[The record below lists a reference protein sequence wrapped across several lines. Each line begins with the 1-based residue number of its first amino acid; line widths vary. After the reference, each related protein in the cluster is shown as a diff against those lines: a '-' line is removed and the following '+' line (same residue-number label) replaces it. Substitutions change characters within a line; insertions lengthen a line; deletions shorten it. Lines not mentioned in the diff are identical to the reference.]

1 MGVSSRYSPFIVS
14 GPLAGRL
21 ADRHGPRNFA
31 TIGLVFA
38 GLSLLGLT
46 MIPIDF
52 KYPVFAMLILMIGFS
67 MGLFAAPNTSAV
79 MNSLPATQRGAGSG
93 MLNTLQNSA
102 VVLSM
107 GFFFTIITIG
117 LAATLPQALLTGL
130 TAQGVPLAAARAA
143 SHVPPIGSLFA
154 AFLGMNPLTTI
165 LPASALSTSGVHT
178 AVLTGHDFFPNLI
191 AGPFAHG
198 LREAFDLAALFCF
211 IGAIFSWMRGPG
223 QSEVHHTLSEDI
235 EEGLAGV
242 AEIAL
247 SEMGVGSPGEVMEPG
262 VEPATEPQSEDRVT
276 GTR

>member
-1 MGVSSRYSPFIVS
+1 MVPLTVGFLIS

-21 ADRHGPRNFA
+21 ADRYGPRNFA
-31 TIGLVFA
+31 TVGMVLT

-46 MIPIDF
+46 MIPMNF
-52 KYPVFAMLILMIGFS
+52 KYPDFAILVLMIGFS

-79 MNSLPATQRGAGSG
+79 MNSLPAAQRGAGSG

-117 LAATLPQALLTGL
+117 LAATLPQALLHGL
-130 TAQGVPLAAARAA
+130 TAQGVPLAAAQAA

-154 AFLGMNPLTTI
+154 AFLGVNPITTI
-165 LPASALSTSGVHT
+165 LPASVLATPGVHA
-178 AVLTGHDFFPNLI
+178 AVLTGHGFFPNLI

-198 LREAFDLAALFCF
+198 LREAFGLAALICF
-211 IGAIFSWMRGPG
+211 LGAVFSWMRGPG

-242 AEIAL
+242 AEIAM
-247 SEMGVGSPGEVMEPG
+247 SEVGVGSPGEVMEPS
-262 VEPATEPQSEDRVT
+262 TEPRTEDRVT
-276 GTR
+276 KLK